1 MHSFYN
7 KNYNDLYIN
16 LVSLSRD
23 MFFYK
28 KAKLKDSM
36 ETRIF
41 IIFILFSLIL
51 IIFKKKK
58 IKFNQK
64 IFDNIFT
71 NIEYHLREK
80 GMGDVTV
87 NKKMKDLTK
96 YFYDILL
103 KIQNKNSNNFQCN
116 EEVLVKYLFDNK
128 ESDLKLTS
136 ILNGYFSN
144 FFNFCFEIDTNI
156 VIRGKINFNN

>member
-1 MHSFYN
+1 M
-7 KNYNDLYIN
+7 
-16 LVSLSRD
+16 VALSRD
-23 MFFYK
+23 IFFYK
-28 KAKLKDSM
+28 RANLKDSM

-51 IIFKKKK
+51 IVFKKRK
-58 IKFNQK
+58 IKFEQK

-96 YFYDILL
+96 FFYDILL
-103 KIQNKNSNNFQCN
+103 KIQNKNSNKFECS
-116 EEVLVKYLFDNK
+116 EEVLVKYLFDGNK
-128 ESDLKLTS
+128 NNLKLTS
-136 ILNGYFSN
+136 ILNDYFSN
-144 FFNFCFEIDTNI
+144 FFNFCFEIDINT
-156 VIRGKINFNN
+156 VIRGKINFKF

>member
-1 MHSFYN
+1 M
-7 KNYNDLYIN
+7 
-16 LVSLSRD
+16 VALSRD
-23 MFFYK
+23 IFFYK
-28 KAKLKDSM
+28 RANLKDSM

-51 IIFKKKK
+51 IVFKKRK
-58 IKFNQK
+58 IKFEQK

-96 YFYDILL
+96 FFYDILL
-103 KIQNKNSNNFQCN
+103 KIQNKNSNKFECS
-116 EEVLVKYLFDNK
+116 EEVLVKYLFDGNK
-128 ESDLKLTS
+128 DKAIEQ
-136 ILNGYFSN
+136 
-144 FFNFCFEIDTNI
+144 
-156 VIRGKINFNN
+156 